1 MPAAS
6 SNGRRLGVRLGG
18 VGLRRLAPL
27 VGTSSVSVSEIA
39 TGITIRC
46 RSRTG
51 RGVRPPGVAKMS
63 AASMTSPDPAWH
75 GDDLADTPH
84 GDGVDFLRRALDLT
98 YFLELYA
105 VRAQIG
111 A

>member
-1 MPAAS
+1 
-6 SNGRRLGVRLGG
+6 
-18 VGLRRLAPL
+18 
-27 VGTSSVSVSEIA
+27 
-39 TGITIRC
+39 
-46 RSRTG
+46 
-51 RGVRPPGVAKMS
+51 MS